1 MCTSMVVCFWT
12 IFVLMKLCKNDAGST
27 TPSVLQWYFSFRPPS
42 PATDKSSPPKD
53 DVYEAIGDVEPIEE
67 TFE

>member
-1 MCTSMVVCFWT
+1 
-12 IFVLMKLCKNDAGST
+12 MKLCKNNAGPT
-27 TPSVLQWYFSFRPPS
+27 TPSVLQWYLSFRPPS
-42 PATDKSSPPKD
+42 LATDKSSPPKD